1 MISAI
6 IIGILLFKDDYVLGY
21 TIGVYQ
27 ESINKEFNEY
37 LVNFKYFV
45 EIMGAYG
52 FMPISPIKEIEA
64 IDSFESIYK
73 RGGFTLSDEEQQISF
88 LNNYFIF
95 KKVRQVSSA
104 YVHNKYTQDE
114 NVKFVVGKP
123 QKLNK
128 KIVLK

>member
-1 MISAI
+1 MCAATRNTNNSSKI
-6 IIGILLFKDDYVLGY
+6 IADGLPKDRTNL
-21 TIGVYQ
+21 I
-27 ESINKEFNEY
+27 
-37 LVNFKYFV
+37 
-45 EIMGAYG
+45 
-52 FMPISPIKEIEA
+52 
-64 IDSFESIYK
+64 
-73 RGGFTLSDEEQQISF
+73 ISF

-128 KIVLK
+128 NIKNGT